1 MKGKT
6 KFAIIFFGIIGVL
19 LITSGGASDKAPDNT
34 AKTDSNNAMN
44 TSQGT
49 QSAASGAGNAKSNQS
64 AQRTQSALF
73 TGDGGKGI
81 IIAVPVPVLRDAG
94 SADSYMPQFFQDIIT
109 GGLAKFSAMTVLD
122 RANESLAIAEQ
133 KRSETG
139 FYSDN
144 EMVEI
149 GKMTNARYIVAGS
162 IQNTGG
168 MYAVTFRI
176 NNPETNEIKASF
188 NERYG
193 KADMESGKAA
203 REAVK
208 ELLAGMG
215 VELTAEGE
223 RQLLAEQRREVQA
236 TRQLAQGMAAER
248 SGNIVEALAFYTE
261 AVSIVPTMKEASER
275 IQNFNGAI
283 QTGSVRERAEY
294 AQQQID
300 RWVKIFQDLRKYV
313 DDNLTIVV
321 YDFSAVKDEI
331 LSEGR
336 SVRFK
341 IYPGVKVIPDRTT
354 LLVYKRIKDEW
365 EQVRKMEEN
374 KSWANS
380 VPQRLRSNSY
390 RSVLD
395 SLTGFSN
402 RACFIDIGLYD
413 EYGDRIDTI
422 KEEFWFSS
430 YEPMAQHKY
439 FNDTKFK
446 EISSSLL
453 PIAKISD
460 TITPRIIEV
469 CFGFDRRNLKKLNP
483 PVLTVPEWEQWL
495 SLQGTA
501 R

>member
-6 KFAIIFFGIIGVL
+6 KFAVIFFGIIGVL
-19 LITSGGASDKAPDNT
+19 LVMSCGTSDKAV
-34 AKTDSNNAMN
+34 KTDSNNAGSA
-44 TSQGT
+44 SQGT
-49 QSAASGAGNAKSNQS
+49 QSVTSGAGNAKPNQP

-81 IIAVPVPVLRDAG
+81 VIAVPAPALRGAG

-109 GGLAKFSAMTVLD
+109 GNLAKFSAMTVLD

-139 FYSDN
+139 FFSDN
-144 EMVEI
+144 DMVEI

-162 IQNTGG
+162 IQNSSG
-168 MYAVTFRI
+168 MYAVSFRI
-176 NNPETNEIKASF
+176 NNSETNEIRASF

-215 VELTAEGE
+215 VELTADGQ

-248 SGNIVEALAFYTE
+248 NGDIVEALAFYTE
-261 AVSIVPTMKEASER
+261 AVGIAPTMKEASMR

-283 QTGSVRERAEY
+283 QTSSIRERAEY
-294 AQQQID
+294 AQKQIE

-313 DDNLTIVV
+313 DNNFTIVV
-321 YDFSAVKDEI
+321 YDFSVVEDEI
-331 LSEGR
+331 LSGGR
-336 SVRFK
+336 NARFK
-341 IYPGVKVIPDRTT
+341 ISQGVKVIPDRTT
-354 LLVYKRIKDEW
+354 LLVYKRIMDEW
-365 EQVRKMEEN
+365 EQVKKMEEN
-374 KSWANS
+374 KSWVNS
-380 VPQRLRSNSY
+380 VPQRLRSSSS

-395 SLTGFSN
+395 SLTGFTRN
-402 RACFIDIGLYD
+402 CIIKIGLYD
-413 EYGDRIDTI
+413 EYGDCIDTI
-422 KEEFWFSS
+422 TEDFYFSS
-430 YEPMAQHKY
+430 FEPMAQHKY
-439 FNDTKFK
+439 FNDTRFK
-446 EISSSLL
+446 AISSSSI
-453 PIAKISD
+453 PIAKLSD
-460 TITPRIIEV
+460 SITPKIIEV
-469 CFGFDRRNLKKLNP
+469 GFGPNKDIWIKLNP
-483 PVLTVPEWEQWL
+483 PIMTVPEWEQWL
-495 SLQGTA
+495 SLQGAA